1 MYSLKLTNQYKKR
14 IIPIIQD
21 LYDSWSQDSTG
32 YSEMYGF
39 DGVYYEIVDSI
50 TDFMLNEGINCE
62 TIEDDFDNI
71 YTLVKMEDGVFL
83 IGVNPNKFQYKT
95 NGIVS
100 KIDNVVFS
108 EGDIY
113 VKNIDSNISAYDK
126 YVSGELQIDTNYILK
141 ESINNSNGSFIPDEI
156 SVNVEN
162 TNSELVNKLINGLS
176 LVIRKRSIKNLRILS
191 IDGIFN
197 KLDISILSYSN
208 LKIKMSNGD
217 DIQMTFSIDENK
229 IPNIKILINDTLI
242 YDLDH
247 ISYTLDV
254 SIDKVI
260 TNYTKYLQSR
270 NWKIKE

>member
-162 TNSELVNKLINGLS
+162 TNSELINKLINGLS